1 MASPTLLLLFGPS
14 YRFDEHLKSQL
25 QIGATLPMSDPRLN
39 PAAQRGKSV
48 DEILST
54 RAKDVQDRDSISF
67 VPSGT
72 ARRAKEQLTQNRLI
86 KQPVATA
93 KQILEY
99 KAFYLSRR
107 RWSGLRDEDSSTT
120 PKEIQCNK
128 RLTCI
133 VLTSR
138 AGIHLQGKQ
147 NLSCTSKTTKHRLLR
162 PNRRRWKVIGNE
174 IFQENLPQ
182 SIRIN

>member
-39 PAAQRGKSV
+39 PATHRGKSV

-54 RAKDVQDRDSISF
+54 
-67 VPSGT
+67 
-72 ARRAKEQLTQNRLI
+72 RAKEQLTQNRLI
-86 KQPVATA
+86 KQPVVTA

-120 PKEIQCNK
+120 PKEIQYNK

-147 NLSCTSKTTKHRLLR
+147 NLSCTSKTIKHRLLR